1 MTAGALPRVT
11 AHATCVVLG
20 EAGVLI
26 RGASGAGKSSLAL
39 ALLERARLA
48 GRFAAL
54 VADDRVRLER
64 HHDRLV
70 ARPHP
75 RLAGLIEVRSLGIRQ
90 AADLGCEALGACVA
104 RLAVDLVEAN
114 PRLPEATAG
123 PARIL
128 GLDLPRLVVDRP
140 LRDSGLAPPLVFA
153 ALFAGLFAGAVT
165 RPSVASQPHSTTTG
179 SAVGR
184 GA

>member
-1 MTAGALPRVT
+1 MTAGAPPHITL
-11 AHATCVVLG
+11 HAACVVLG

-26 RGASGAGKSSLAL
+26 QGESGAGKSSLAL
-39 ALLERARLA
+39 ALLDRVQRA
-48 GRFAAL
+48 GGFAAL

-75 RLAGLIEVRSLGIRQ
+75 HLAGLIEVRGVGIR
-90 AADLGCEALGACVA
+90 AISDLGYEAVPACVA
-104 RLAVDLVEAN
+104 RLAVDLLESS
-114 PRLPEATAG
+114 PRLPELPPG
-123 PARIL
+123 HARIL

-140 LRDSGLAPPLVFA
+140 LRDSGLVAALVHA
-153 ALFAGLFAGAVT
+153 ALFAGASV
-165 RPSVASQPHSTTTG
+165 RPGVASQPHSTTVG
-179 SAVGR
+179 SASQR